1 MPDILPTEI
10 VTLLIG
16 MISIGAADLVYH
28 SGTINQ
34 RFHSLWVSVS
44 ITVMCLP
51 ILDWA
56 AIVFVGAGG
65 LSRGVIG
72 IFEVAIFLW
81 LYRNLRKLPAV
92 RKLGHGLP
100 PSPPAAEPHPPPGRP
115 GRPRSGPGDPLS
127 GHQSHAGERA
137 AGGAD
142 RTLQDVRPRR
152 APLAPA
158 RPCRNRTRPW
168 RRAGR

>member
-1 MPDILPTEI
+1 MPDILPTEL

-28 SGTINQ
+28 YGTVNQ
-34 RFHSLWVSVS
+34 RLHSLWVSVS

-65 LSRGVIG
+65 LSHGLIG
-72 IFEVAIFLW
+72 IFEVVIFLW

-100 PSPPAAEPHPPPGRP
+100 PSPPAAEPNPPP
-115 GRPRSGPGDPLS
+115 
-127 GHQSHAGERA
+127 A
-137 AGGAD
+137 
-142 RTLQDVRPRR
+142 RT
-152 APLAPA
+152 
-158 RPCRNRTRPW
+158 
-168 RRAGR
+168 G

>member
-10 VTLLIG
+10 VTLLVG
-16 MISIGAADLVYH
+16 MISIGAADLIYH
-28 SGTINQ
+28 HRTINQ
-34 RFHSLWVSVS
+34 RLHSLWVSVS

-56 AIVFVGAGG
+56 AIVFVGAGR
-65 LSRGVIG
+65 LSHSLIG

-100 PSPPAAEPHPPPGRP
+100 PSPPAAEPNPPTGPRRLEWFARDPG
-115 GRPRSGPGDPLS
+115 SGDPLS
-127 GHQSHAGERA
+127 GNQNHWRERA

-142 RTLQDVRPRR
+142 RSD
-152 APLAPA
+152 
-158 RPCRNRTRPW
+158 
-168 RRAGR
+168 